1 MNEMNTKTLASV
13 YDEINSMLLV
23 EDEEEDESLPTLDT
37 KEVERVLKA
46 SGVKDVST
54 EKVERAFQ
62 KVIEDK
68 TYEMKASH
76 IVPSYTSKSIK
87 IETKV
92 ANIAISPQDL
102 RYVRQVTV
110 NGKRCILIEV
120 EEDTMIEGF
129 TLLPEELLE

>member
-1 MNEMNTKTLASV
+1 MNT
-13 YDEINSMLLV
+13 
-23 EDEEEDESLPTLDT
+23 LPTLDT

-46 SGVKDVST
+46 SGVKDVSA
-54 EKVERAFQ
+54 EKVEMAFQ
-62 KVIEDK
+62 KVIDDK

-120 EEDTMIEGF
+120 EEDTIIEGF
-129 TLLPEELLE
+129 TLLQEELLE